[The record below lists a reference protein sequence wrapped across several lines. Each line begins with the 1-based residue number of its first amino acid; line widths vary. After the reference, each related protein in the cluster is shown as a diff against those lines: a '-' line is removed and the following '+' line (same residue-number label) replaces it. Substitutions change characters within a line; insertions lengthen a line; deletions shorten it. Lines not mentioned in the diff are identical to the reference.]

1 MVVDDVI
8 ALGGGGVGVMFG
20 AAVEDDIYRECED
33 AYGGYGEHV
42 PKRCGVLLLGFVRLW
57 ALMVF
62 GLGSHFEFLS
72 YLTWM

>member
-20 AAVEDDIYRECED
+20 AAVEDDIYGERED
-33 AYGGYGEHV
+33 AYGSYGEHV
-42 PKRCGVLLLGFVRLW
+42 PKRFGVFLLGFVSLW
-57 ALMVF
+57 VLMVF
-62 GLGSHFEFLS
+62 GLGGHFEFLS